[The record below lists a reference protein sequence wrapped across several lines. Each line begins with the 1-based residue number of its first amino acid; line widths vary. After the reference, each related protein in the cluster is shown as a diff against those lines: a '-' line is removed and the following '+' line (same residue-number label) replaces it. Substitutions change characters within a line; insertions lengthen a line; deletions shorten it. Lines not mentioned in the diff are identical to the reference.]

1 MSDVMLLVLA
11 IILIT
16 IFALIY
22 YTVFFEFDETTF
34 SKRLQVLTEYAK
46 RTNADKPTPDVLGH
60 VSDVYEHT
68 YIVTWFKTDNLNTY
82 HETVHDDTIEVFDF
96 LEQKFNTAAATVAHR
111 IAPVVTE
118 PDAFVLTGDAGDV
131 KLRCPQHFRFDYAQL
146 KCVPVE
152 PCEGR
157 SPGFYPMDERALDT
171 LVHNQHLDKD
181 YLANANLHHPT
192 LYLHCLADGSHT
204 IRECLDNYTFDAATR
219 QCRVNE
225 LCQGRPDGYVLAYFP
240 ETLLVNEFVECRA
253 GQHVVAQCPNQQVF
267 DRALMTCVE
276 AHPCAFN
283 GAGHTYITADIGDTQ
298 YFKCTNNYES
308 QLITCINRV
317 RNADGQYACS
327 GDARCAGL
335 PDGTG
340 QLIHM
345 HTDDTF
351 EYATGQITCDNF
363 EVISEI
369 ECDNTDVLAD
379 RLFIN
384 KFKLVAQ
391 FPRQVFDNGACEPA
405 TFSNVRT
412 LSDTFPI
419 ENVPNDYD
427 IDMQTSMVGLTSMI
441 PDLLT
446 NNDPNTAFGE
456 NLLLARDVGAV
467 GLNPFT
473 GEPIDCFGPQLY
485 DVLDASRANVCTET
499 GDGVLKTLEF
509 GDGAFLSVFRNDL
522 SGLDADYER
531 FCAISYESP
540 LKIVESDHLQHRIL
554 ANILQSDVCADLY
567 TTIYRKYTTL
577 ARKYTTTPLQY
588 NYTFVKR
595 PRNIVVYAENIQ
607 LKNATISKPTFDPF
621 AKQPSVNKNEL
632 AEPLFNPFVDAV
644 WYSDPGDGDGDHSA
658 PDSDDSPKLEA
669 EPEPES
675 EPDES
680 EPKSEPDESEP
691 ELVPKPSP
699 LILDKK
705 DLFYSCYYELPSY
718 KLTSCH
724 AENDVIIDALA
735 RLRNDAK
742 VDIECEPAKNL
753 HYVLNAYAYTG
764 NGIGCRSVF
773 DGDDVTVIKEST
785 PSHVYTNLV
794 TQSNDGVRYNRH
806 VHVKDGRYMACPEHL
821 YDPNTFTCNAETNK
835 LYYLDNMQE

>member
-1 MSDVMLLVLA
+1 MSDVVLLVLA
-11 IILIT
+11 IILII

-22 YTVFFEFDETTF
+22 YTIFFEFDETTF

-68 YIVTWFKTDNLNTY
+68 YIVTWFKTNDLSTY
-82 HETVHDDTIEVFDF
+82 HETVHDDTIEVFNF
-96 LEQKFNTAAATVAHR
+96 LEQKFNAAAATVAHR
-111 IAPVVTE
+111 VAPAVNE

-131 KLRCPQHFRFDYAQL
+131 KLHCPQHFRFDYAQL

-157 SPGFYPMDERALDT
+157 APGLYPMDERALDT

-181 YLANANLHHPT
+181 YSANANLHHPT
-192 LYLHCLADGSHT
+192 LYLRCLADGSHAV
-204 IRECLDNYTFDAATR
+204 RECPDNYTFDAATG

-225 LCQGRPDGYVLAYFP
+225 LCQGRPDGYVLDYFP

-253 GQHVVAQCPNQQVF
+253 GQHVVAQCPNQQIF

-276 AHPCAFN
+276 AHPCTFN
-283 GAGHTYITADIGDTQ
+283 GAGHTYITADIGNTQ
-298 YFKCTNNYES
+298 YFECINNNES

-327 GDARCAGL
+327 GDVRCADL
-335 PDGTG
+335 PEGTG
-340 QLIHM
+340 QLVHM

-351 EYATGQITCDNF
+351 EYATGQMTCDNF
-363 EVISEI
+363 EVISET
-369 ECDNTDVLAD
+369 ECDTANVLD
-379 RLFIN
+379 NKLFFN
-384 KFKLVAQ
+384 KFKLVAE
-391 FPRQVFDNGACEPA
+391 FPRQVFDNGVCAPA
-405 TFSNVRT
+405 TLTNVRT
-412 LSDTFPI
+412 LSDTFSI
-419 ENVPNDYD
+419 ENLPNDYD

-441 PDLLT
+441 PRLLDG
-446 NNDPNTAFGE
+446 NDPDTAFGE
-456 NLLLARDVGAV
+456 NLLLARDVNAV

-485 DVLDASRANVCTET
+485 DVLNASRANVCTES

-531 FCAISYESP
+531 FCAISYENP

-554 ANILQSDVCADLY
+554 TNILQSDICANLY
-567 TTIYRKYTTL
+567 TTMYQKYTTL
-577 ARKYTTTPLQY
+577 AQKYTTTPLQY
-588 NYTFVKR
+588 NYTLVKQ
-595 PRNIVVYAENIQ
+595 PRNMVVYAKNIQ
-607 LKNATISKPTFDPF
+607 LKNATISKPAFDPF
-621 AKQPSVNKNEL
+621 AKQPFVNKSGL
-632 AEPLFNPFVDAV
+632 AEPLFNPFANAV
-644 WYSDPGDGDGDHSA
+644 WYSEPGGDDGDHWA
-658 PDSDDSPKLEA
+658 PDPGPNPQ
-669 EPEPES
+669 PEP

-680 EPKSEPDESEP
+680 EHDSEFDEFEP
-691 ELVPKPSP
+691 VPEPSP

-724 AENDVIIDALA
+724 AENDVIIDELA
-735 RLRNDAK
+735 RLRNNAKADA
-742 VDIECEPAKNL
+742 ECEPAKDL
-753 HYVLNAYAYTG
+753 HYVLNAYVYTG

-773 DGDDVTVIKEST
+773 DGNDVTVIKEST
-785 PSHVYTNLV
+785 PSHVYANLN

-821 YDPNTFTCNAETNK
+821 YDANTFTCNAEADK